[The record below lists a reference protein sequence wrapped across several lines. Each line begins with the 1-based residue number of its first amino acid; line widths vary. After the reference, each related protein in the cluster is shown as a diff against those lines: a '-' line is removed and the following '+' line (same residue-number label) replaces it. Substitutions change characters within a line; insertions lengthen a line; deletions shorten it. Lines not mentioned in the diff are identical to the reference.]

1 MGGRREVTESPA
13 VELLKFMDLHL
24 EKDEQEAE
32 KERARVW
39 LNYLTTVFTQ
49 PSFGKEDA
57 QLTQARRDFIKAIQ
71 PEQKPGPAKVYDW
84 DFELMKRLKAKE
96 GRLINGNGQGIA
108 SEIHGGSEQHQSG
121 IPTGSGGSDEVG
133 SGITEVYP
141 TS

>member
-13 VELLKFMDLHL
+13 VELLKFMDLQL
-24 EKDEQEAE
+24 EKEEKEAE

-49 PSFGKEDA
+49 PSHGKEDA
-57 QLTQARRDFIKAIQ
+57 KLTQARREFIKAIQ

-96 GRLINGNGQGIA
+96 GRLIDGDSQGIE
-108 SEIHGGSEQHQSG
+108 SEIHGGSEQHQNG
-121 IPTGSGGSDEVG
+121 IPASARGSDEVR
-133 SGITEVYP
+133 SSVTEIYP